1 MKNQHEHKRK
11 TQPLKHTYIHVQTH
25 TYTNKI
31 KRIIK
36 YTNKHM
42 PVDRNSQIHIHYQQ
56 KRNTDKK
63 IDMNKLTYNHTHKH
77 KHTQT
82 HTQKHTHKK
91 THTYTKSSLSH
102 EKKNKYNRKHTKPHY
117 IQI

>member
-63 IDMNKLTYNHTHKH
+63 IDMNKLTYNHTISNTNTKTHQKALS
-77 KHTQT
+77 QT
-82 HTQKHTHKK
+82 HTH
-91 THTYTKSSLSH
+91 
-102 EKKNKYNRKHTKPHY
+102 
-117 IQI
+117 